1 MIRTTMEKH
10 TINWLNKK
18 NSKGMLDFTISIQ
31 RKEVWDIEHKSNLIG
46 AILIGIPVESLLFEE
61 DGEGGYYVLDGKQRS
76 TTILRYLN
84 DEFEISSKCK
94 VADVNGE
101 CITGKK
107 FSELSEELQD
117 EILEFE
123 LSVST
128 LRPLTEDERETLFFM
143 RNQAVS
149 LTNIELTR
157 VLLGSDSMKIVED
170 LSNHNFLNKTAI
182 GSVASKNKCKD
193 QQVVLECLLLDSKK
207 ELGFGSKDLRQ
218 FAEELKEE
226 GITESQKQTVIDT
239 FEYLDLAILE
249 KSRHLKKIHIP
260 MVYSV
265 AQVAMEQD
273 VPGEAFF
280 AWMEGFFESLKE
292 NPDNEYNNA
301 VSSSSASL
309 LQVKKR
315 NVYMLNHFNE
325 NIEEYLGAYKIAE
338 IIGL

>member
-10 TINWLNKK
+10 TVNWLNKQNK
-18 NSKGMLDFTISIQ
+18 KGNLDFSISIQ

-61 DGEGGYYVLDGKQRS
+61 DGNGGYYVLDGKQRS
-76 TTILRYLN
+76 TTILRFLN
-84 DEFEISSKCK
+84 DEFEISPKCK
-94 VADVNGE
+94 ISNVNGE
-101 CITGKK
+101 ELIGKT
-107 FSELSEELQD
+107 FSQLSETLQD
-117 EILEFE
+117 ELLEFE
-123 LSVST
+123 LSIST
-128 LRPLTEDERETLFFM
+128 LRPLSEDDRETLFFM

-157 VLLGSDSMKIVED
+157 VLLGSTSMKVVED

-193 QQVVLECLLLDSKK
+193 QQVVLECLLLDSNK
-207 ELGFGSKDLRQ
+207 ELGFSSKDLRK
-218 FAEELKEE
+218 FAEEIKEE
-226 GITESQKQTVIDT
+226 GISDKQKEKVVET
-239 FEYLDLAILE
+239 FEYLDSAIEE
-249 KSRHLKKIHIP
+249 KSRYLKKIHIP

-265 AQVAMEQD
+265 AQLAIEKN
-273 VPGEAFF
+273 VPGEVFF
-280 AWMEGFFESLKE
+280 NWMESFFESLKE

-309 LQVKKR
+309 LHVKKR
-315 NVYMLNHFNE
+315 ISFMLNHFNE
-325 NIEEYLGAYKIAE
+325 NIDEYLGAYKIAE